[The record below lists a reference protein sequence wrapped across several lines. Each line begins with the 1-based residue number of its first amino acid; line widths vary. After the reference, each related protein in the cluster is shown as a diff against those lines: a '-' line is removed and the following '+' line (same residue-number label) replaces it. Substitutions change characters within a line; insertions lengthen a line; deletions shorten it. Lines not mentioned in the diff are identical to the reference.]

1 MMYVDLLL
9 ILLQPKKMAKLLS
22 LLYAP
27 LFIVLMYN
35 FEFKAVVLIYLF
47 LSIAFF
53 IYRYIKKTTLKDLV
67 LPLFYIVM
75 LVTAYYFASMEVVK
89 LVPVT
94 LSAVF
99 FVLFV
104 DSMLNKKELIYT
116 STKKFYPK
124 ELEEWEV
131 SYLKKGDTYWAVVTM
146 INTIIQIAV
155 VYLAND
161 YVWAFYTSVGWYIFF
176 FSALFL
182 QIIYGKFIW
191 RKSFEN

>member
-1 MMYVDLLL
+1 
-9 ILLQPKKMAKLLS
+9 MAKLLS

-47 LSIAFF
+47 LSVIFF
-53 IYRYIKKTTLKDLV
+53 IYRYIKKTSLRDLI

-75 LVTAYYFASMEVVK
+75 LLSAYNFASFEIVK

-104 DSMLNKKELIYT
+104 DSTLNNKELIYT
-116 STKKFYPK
+116 STTKFYPK
-124 ELEEWEV
+124 KLQDWEV
-131 SYLKKGDTYWAVVTM
+131 DYLKKGDAYWAVVTM
-146 INTIIQIAV
+146 INTAIQIAV
-155 VYLAND
+155 VYFASD
-161 YVWAFYTSVGWYIFF
+161 YIWAFYTSVGWYIFF
-176 FSALFL
+176 FSALFI
-182 QIIYGKFIW
+182 QIIYGRFVW
-191 RKSFEN
+191 RKNFEN